1 MSYFSTLLT
10 STTSRY
16 ASFRRTLL
24 SSSSEDDSSIDDPE
38 NSHVSRVL
46 RAYYTEKGRPFPAWL
61 GPDPRAIATTQ
72 PPQRGFV
79 GSASSSLR
87 GQNSN
92 ITGTRNTGGGL
103 GELWADKPAG
113 EKPQDEQSGSLRR
126 GLGQR
131 PGMRGSGSGGQQH
144 HNSHSGETTTVRQL
158 PSQRAGSYQTTQNPY
173 GQHEQSGQGSNTS
186 LPSSQSSAVGG
197 GSVQERL
204 KARLG
209 SRSAGTPSP
218 PLSRDGAGVGG
229 RPYVGAGSPWSN
241 ADDGYGG
248 GGGDE
253 HGPRYDG
260 LYGRGSLGGQRQR

>member
-1 MSYFSTLLT
+1 MSYFSSLLT

-24 SSSSEDDSSIDDPE
+24 SSSSEDDSSVDDPE

-61 GPDPRAIATTQ
+61 GPDPRAVATTQ
-72 PPQRGFV
+72 QPQRSFV
-79 GSASSSLR
+79 GTAPGSLR
-87 GQNSN
+87 GQNSS
-92 ITGTRNTGGGL
+92 ITGARNTGGGL

-113 EKPQDEQSGSLRR
+113 EKPQDEQPGSLRR

-131 PGMRGSGSGGQQH
+131 PGMRGPESGAQQH
-144 HNSHSGETTTVRQL
+144 HNSHRGEPTTVRQL

-173 GQHEQSGQGSNTS
+173 GQHQQLGQGSNTS
-186 LPSSQSSAVGG
+186 LPSQNSAGGG

-209 SRSAGTPSP
+209 SRSAATPSP
-218 PLSRDGAGVGG
+218 PLSRDGAGGG
-229 RPYVGAGSPWSN
+229 GKPYVGAGSPWSG

-248 GGGDE
+248 GGGDSP
-253 HGPRYDG
+253 GSRYDG
-260 LYGRGSLGGQRQR
+260 SYGRGPPGGQRQR